1 LVNRNAA
8 QGGSRSTDESLI
20 HTRPDIDSPYV
31 APSNSVEQTI
41 ADIWRGLLGL
51 DRVGVNDD
59 FFNLGGHSLL
69 AIELVSKL
77 RDAFQV
83 ELPVGRFF
91 QSPTVA
97 GLAQAVG
104 DFQVGQRNPKKDD
117 LLDILSQFSDQEV
130 ESGIEKRTVG

>member
-8 QGGSRSTDESLI
+8 RGGSRSTDESLI
-20 HTRPDIDSPYV
+20 HARPEIDSPYV

-69 AIELVSKL
+69 AIELVSKIH
-77 RDAFQV
+77 DAFQV

-104 DFQVGQRNPKKDD
+104 DFQSGGQNP
-117 LLDILSQFSDQEV
+117 ISE
-130 ESGIEKRTVG
+130 IEKLTAG